1 MSQDRPLAFF
11 PPLGRLRADR
21 LKSAKYAVLAA
32 GLAAMAALT
41 VPGARTLWLEAVL
54 WAGLAFFA
62 AEIVVRI
69 RQSARYGHQPPYPGS
84 PAFWFDLI
92 GVIPVPLALAAGVP
106 PEKAWLLASLWILKL
121 AAAVPGLSL
130 LGRIIRLEARP
141 LASVFVIFLIV
152 LLLAGVALHLVE
164 GPVQPDKFGTLP
176 LSLWWAVTTLSTT
189 GYGDAVPETFL
200 GRSIAGFVMICGL
213 GVFGLWTG
221 ILATGFANEHRR
233 REFIRTYELV
243 TRVPFLRSLDA
254 AGVIELTRMLRRQDL
269 AERSVV
275 VRRGRAGDCMFF
287 IAAGE
292 VEVQVE
298 PNPIRLG
305 AGSFFGEFAL
315 LDGSPRTA
323 TVVTTQPTTLL
334 TLDVTDFHAFTAQHP
349 DLARELEA
357 EAARR
362 RGSVK
367 DAGHTINGTE
377 AAS

>member
-1 MSQDRPLAFF
+1 MDKSLEFLAPLA
-11 PPLGRLRADR
+11 RMRAGWVT
-21 LKSAKYAVLAA
+21 SAKYAALVT
-32 GLAAMAALT
+32 GLVAMAALT
-41 VPGARTLWLEAVL
+41 VPGVRGPWLQVVLWLCL
-54 WAGLAFFA
+54 GFFA
-62 AEIVVRI
+62 AEIALRVRQGVQAGG
-69 RQSARYGHQPPYPGS
+69 RPHYRAS

-92 GVIPVPLALAAGVP
+92 VIVPVPLALLAGVP
-106 PEKAWLLASLWILKL
+106 PEKAWLLASLWVLKL

-152 LLLAGVALHLVE
+152 LLLAGVVEHLVE
-164 GPVQPDKFGTLP
+164 GPHQPDKFGTLP
-176 LSLWWAVTTLSTT
+176 MALWWAVTTLTTT
-189 GYGDAVPETFL
+189 GYGDAVPETLL
-200 GRSIAGFVMICGL
+200 GRSVAGFVMICGL

-269 AERSVV
+269 AERSIV

-287 IAAGE
+287 IASGE

-298 PNPIRLG
+298 PEPIRLD

-323 TVVTTQPTTLL
+323 TVVTTRPTTLL
-334 TLDVTDFHAFTAQHP
+334 VLDVTDFRAFTAQHP
-349 DLARELEA
+349 ELARELEA

-362 RGSVK
+362 RRPVK

-377 AAS
+377 AAQ